1 MIGRRV
7 LLAGATVLAATRARA
22 AEPIRIGVL
31 TDMNGI
37 LANDMGRG
45 SALAAQL
52 AIEDFG
58 GKVSGRPV
66 ELLVGDH
73 QQKPDVG
80 AAIARQWFDSG
91 VCAIFNVPNSAI
103 ALGTAE
109 LARTRNRVFVAGGA
123 SSSELTN
130 AKCSPNTIAWA
141 VDNYAIGHS
150 TGQAVLARGGRNWF
164 FLTSDYAFGYDLE
177 AQAMDAVRKGGGRIV
192 GSVRAPLGT
201 TDYSSFLLQAQQ
213 SGADVL
219 MISAVGDDTVNAI
232 KQAHEFGLSQSMR
245 VAAPSVTTNDVVG
258 IGVAVGQ
265 GILKVSNFDW
275 DVNDKTRAF
284 SRRFAERMANRW
296 PPTNLQAGD
305 YAGVL
310 HTLKALQTG
319 VDPLDGRAVV
329 ERMKQLPVNDAV
341 FGAASIRA
349 DGRVM
354 QDLYLLQ
361 VKSPGEPKGERD
373 VFKVIGTIP
382 AEQAF
387 RPVAESVCSLLRKE
401 ALP

>member
-1 MIGRRV
+1 MRRRT
-7 LLAGATVLAATRARA
+7 LLAGAMIVAATRARA
-22 AEPIRIGVL
+22 AEAIRIGVL

-37 LANDMGRG
+37 LANDMGHG
-45 SALAAQL
+45 SAVAAQL
-52 AIEDFG
+52 AIEDAG
-58 GKVSGRPV
+58 GKVGDRAI

-109 LARTRNRVFVAGGA
+109 LARVRNRVFVAGGA

-130 AKCSPNTIAWA
+130 TKCSPNTVAWA

-150 TGQAVLARGGRNWF
+150 TGQAVLAQGGKNWF

-177 AQAMDAVRKGGGRIV
+177 AQAMDAVRKGGGKV
-192 GSVRAPLGT
+192 AGSVRVPLGSS
-201 TDYSSFLLQAQQ
+201 DYSSFLLQAQQ

-219 MISAVGDDTVNAI
+219 MISAVGDDTVNAV
-232 KQAHEFGLSQSMR
+232 KQTHEFGLNQTMR

-258 IGVAVGQ
+258 IGVAVAQ

-275 DVNDKTRAF
+275 DMNEGARAF
-284 SRRFAERMANRW
+284 ARRFAERMGKRTV
-296 PPTNLQAGD
+296 PTNIQAGD
-305 YAGVL
+305 YSAVL

-329 ERMKQLPVNDAV
+329 ARMKQSPVEDAV
-341 FGAASIRA
+341 FGKASIRA

-354 QDLYLLQ
+354 QELYLLR
-361 VKSPGEPKGERD
+361 VKAPGQPKGEKD
-373 VFKVIGTIP
+373 VFEVVASIDP
-382 AEQAF
+382 SVAF
-387 RPVAESVCSLLRKE
+387 RPVSESVCPLLVSKG
-401 ALP
+401 